1 MISLTNA
8 FFHRAITRALA
19 AVSVLAST
27 AFCAAAEDEARWVN
41 PLCQPLAV
49 ERNGPFVELADGSL
63 MTIVSQGV
71 RVSKDDGKTWSET
84 QEVCEKLGSL
94 RGGEEAASASILR
107 TNSGALVIVY
117 LDSTTFKFNWDD
129 ASNQP
134 KDDCM
139 LEVWAIRPVAVVRE
153 FVIPAHSV
161 PGDPP

>member
-1 MISLTNA
+1 
-8 FFHRAITRALA
+8 
-19 AVSVLAST
+19 
-27 AFCAAAEDEARWVN
+27 
-41 PLCQPLAV
+41 
-49 ERNGPFVELADGSL
+49 

-84 QEVCEKLGSL
+84 QKVCEKLGSL

-107 TNSGALVIVY
+107 MNSGALVIVY

-153 FVIPAHSV
+153 FIILAHSV